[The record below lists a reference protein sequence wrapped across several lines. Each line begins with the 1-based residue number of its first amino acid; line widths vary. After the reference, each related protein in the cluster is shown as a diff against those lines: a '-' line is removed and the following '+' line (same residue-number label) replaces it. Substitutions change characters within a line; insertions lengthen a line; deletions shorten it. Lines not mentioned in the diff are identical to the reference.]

1 MWTLDQFI
9 KIKKL
14 LDTNL
19 AVSYKLLSIGPVKY
33 NNKDFIQVDCDRFD
47 MVFSKMYS
55 PENIDFAISK
65 FTILLVR
72 YMASEL
78 KNGI

>member
-1 MWTLDQFI
+1 MWTLDQFL

-19 AVSYKLLSIGPVKY
+19 AVSYKLLSIGPVTY
-33 NNKDFIQVDCDRFD
+33 NSKEFIQVDCDRFD
-47 MVFSKMYS
+47 LIFSRVYS
-55 PENIDFAISK
+55 PENMDFAIAK
-65 FTILLVR
+65 FTSLLVR